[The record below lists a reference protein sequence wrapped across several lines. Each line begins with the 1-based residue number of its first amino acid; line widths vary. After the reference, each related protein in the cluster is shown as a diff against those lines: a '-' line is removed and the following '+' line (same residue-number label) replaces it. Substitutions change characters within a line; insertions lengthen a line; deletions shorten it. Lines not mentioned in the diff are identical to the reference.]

1 MRFKNMEK
9 AGFDLQI
16 FAEGEG
22 ESRETGEGA
31 GDGGGQDEPQEKGA
45 DEGAEGEVKFTQADV
60 DRIVGQTI
68 ARERARAER
77 AAKNHE
83 KQEDDKDP
91 ESEETRARKAAEERA
106 SKAEVK
112 VACYEAGVG
121 KDAVDDVAALAHAYM
136 ESDKSLLLEEA
147 IEKVVKKYPQFKAV
161 VSKPQEDVRR
171 GAWGERQGGRTDNVS
186 GVEAA
191 FLKRNPGLKV

>member
-31 GDGGGQDEPQEKGA
+31 GDGGGQDENQGNGTDK
-45 DEGAEGEVKFTQADV
+45 GAEGEVKFTQADV

-77 AAKNHE
+77 ASKSHE
-83 KQEDDKDP
+83 KQEDDKDL

-147 IEKVVKKYPQFKAV
+147 IEKVVKKYPQFKSV

>member
-9 AGFDLQI
+9 VGFDLQI
-16 FAEGEG
+16 FAEGESQG
-22 ESRETGEGA
+22 TGEGA
-31 GDGGGQDEPQEKGA
+31 GDGGGQDETQGNGTDK
-45 DEGAEGEVKFTQADV
+45 GAEGEVKFTQADV

-77 AAKNHE
+77 ASKSHE
-83 KQEDDKDP
+83 KPEDDKDL

-147 IEKVVKKYPQFKAV
+147 IEKVVKKYPQFKVV